1 MNTPAPRVLRSI
13 LAVLLGIVTVFV
25 LSFGTDQLLHML
37 DIYPPLGKPMYE
49 TGLNVLALSYRIVY
63 GIVGGYVTARLS
75 PHHHLK
81 HAMIYGWIGFGFSTV
96 GAVGG
101 ILVGGLG
108 PTWYPV
114 LLALT
119 ARLPPPSCSP

>member
-1 MNTPAPRVLRSI
+1 
-13 LAVLLGIVTVFV
+13 
-25 LSFGTDQLLHML
+25 
-37 DIYPPLGKPMYE
+37 
-49 TGLNVLALSYRIVY
+49 VY

-81 HAMIYGWIGFGFSTV
+81 HAMIYGWIRFGFTTV

-101 ILVGGLG
+101 IVVGGRG
-108 PTWYPV
+108 PAWLPV

-119 ARLPPPSCSP
+119 ALPCAYVGGKLGQRRRIPL